1 MEKALSFDGKKFPP
15 LLPRALRVIRAKKM
29 NKTARHKSNDSKHM
43 DACTRNLTDGIYR
56 AKPSTDMMSL
66 KGRSSRLLGRAAS
79 AQLRSSDRKDSS
91 SSIKRT
97 KTPQKVVFEG
107 HRASSTPGK
116 GLLGN
121 SGLGR
126 KRGKPKTRSSRR
138 GAAFKAATRKK
149 GQR

>member
-15 LLPRALRVIRAKKM
+15 LLPRALRVTRAKKM
-29 NKTARHKSNDSKHM
+29 NKTARHKSND
-43 DACTRNLTDGIYR
+43 DGIYR

-126 KRGKPKTRSSRR
+126 KRGKPKIRSSRR